1 LKLDGHDRVKRTYS
15 PAPSDEAVGRI
26 TASPYNDDALADALA
41 EGARMCGKARAC
53 AETLASGS

>member
-26 TASPYNDDALADALA
+26 TASPYDDDALADALA
-41 EGARMCGKARAC
+41 EGGADVWQG
-53 AETLASGS
+53 SGLR